1 MVRCPP
7 ERDSCPRLRSSLAV
21 SIQLRT
27 SGRAMRSRGC
37 GLRLIWRYK
46 KGTCQM
52 GLRLDWSSEKSPRFS
67 RHPKMQQPSRDLSR
81 QIGQLLIIGFD
92 GTEMSPRLA
101 SLLTKIQPAGVIL
114 FARNITGAKQTHTL
128 LHECQKCVAAP
139 LFTCVDL
146 EGGTVDRFRNV
157 LGSAPSPA
165 EVFAA
170 GSRALF
176 RKHGGVIG
184 ENCRAL
190 GFNVDFAPVLDLAYE
205 ASRSVMS
212 TRAVSNDPKQVV
224 AYAREFLLGLG
235 EAGVLGC
242 GKHFPGLGEA
252 TLDTHHELPS
262 VDKPLRKLWDEDLV
276 PYRSLSLRREL
287 PMIMVSHA
295 AFPGVTKKPT
305 PASLS
310 KKWITDLLRK
320 KIGYRGLI
328 CSDDLEMG
336 GVLAA
341 GPIEQVTIGHIRA
354 GGDLGL
360 ICHQED
366 FILRAHEVVVREAE
380 RDGRFARRVRESA
393 GRVLAFKKKV
403 PPQGRTPSPT
413 SARVEKLT
421 RQL

>member
-1 MVRCPP
+1 M
-7 ERDSCPRLRSSLAV
+7 
-21 SIQLRT
+21 
-27 SGRAMRSRGC
+27 
-37 GLRLIWRYK
+37 
-46 KGTCQM
+46 
-52 GLRLDWSSEKSPRFS
+52 
-67 RHPKMQQPSRDLSR
+67 RDLKR
-81 QIGQLLIIGFD
+81 DIGQLLIIGFD
-92 GTEMSPRLA
+92 GSEMSPRLA
-101 SLLTKIQPAGVIL
+101 SLLAKIQPAGVIL
-114 FARNITGAKQTHTL
+114 FARNITGAEQTHTL
-128 LHECQKCVAAP
+128 LRECQKCVATP

-165 EVFAA
+165 EVFATR
-170 GSRALF
+170 SRSLF
-176 RKHGGVIG
+176 RKHGVVIG

-212 TRAVSNDPKQVV
+212 SRAVSDDPKQVV
-224 AYAREFLLGLG
+224 AYAREFLRGLG
-235 EAGVLGC
+235 DAGVLGC

-252 TLDTHHELPS
+252 SLDTHHELPS
-262 VDKPLRKLWDEDLV
+262 VEKPLRKLWEQDLV

-287 PMIMVSHA
+287 SFVMVSHA
-295 AFPGVTKKPT
+295 AFPAVTKQRT

-310 KKWITDLLRK
+310 KKWITDILRK

-360 ICHQED
+360 ICHEED
-366 FILRAHEVVVREAE
+366 FILRAHEALIREAE
-380 RDGRFARRVRESA
+380 RDGKFARRARESV
-393 GRVLAFKKKV
+393 GRVLAFKKKASNRKSAAR
-403 PPQGRTPSPT
+403 GRTSAPT
-413 SARVEKLT
+413 SARVEKLM
-421 RQL
+421 RQLWELGEEIRLATFASTNNKKERP

>member
-1 MVRCPP
+1 MPSEAR
-7 ERDSCPRLRSSLAV
+7 
-21 SIQLRT
+21 QHFRT
-27 SGRAMRSRGC
+27 
-37 GLRLIWRYK
+37 
-46 KGTCQM
+46 
-52 GLRLDWSSEKSPRFS
+52 
-67 RHPKMQQPSRDLSR
+67 

-92 GTEMSPRLA
+92 GTEMSPRLS

-114 FARNITGAKQTHTL
+114 FARNITGAEQTHTL
-128 LHECQKCVAAP
+128 LRECQKPVATP

-146 EGGTVDRFRNV
+146 EGGTVDRFRDV

-165 EVFAA
+165 EVFAT

-176 RKHGGVIG
+176 RKHGRVIG

-190 GFNVDFAPVLDLAYE
+190 GFNVDFAPVIDLAFE
-205 ASRSVMS
+205 ASRSVLS
-212 TRAVSNDPKQVV
+212 SRAVSDDPKQVV
-224 AYAREFLLGLG
+224 AYAREFLRGLG
-235 EAGVLGC
+235 DAGVLGC

-262 VDKPLRKLWDEDLV
+262 VQKPLRKLWEQDLV

-287 PMIMVSHA
+287 PFVMVSHA
-295 AFPGVTKKPT
+295 AFPAVTKQRT

-310 KKWITDLLRK
+310 KKWVTDILRK

-366 FILRAHEVVVREAE
+366 LILRAHEALVREAE
-380 RDGRFARRVRESA
+380 RDGRFAGRAGESA
-393 GRVLAFKKKV
+393 RRVLAFKKKMFDKKSTA
-403 PPQGRTPSPT
+403 GRRTLAPT

-421 RQL
+421 RQLWEFGEEIRLATFAREEHA

>member
-1 MVRCPP
+1 MPNTR
-7 ERDSCPRLRSSLAV
+7 RDHS
-21 SIQLRT
+21 
-27 SGRAMRSRGC
+27 
-37 GLRLIWRYK
+37 
-46 KGTCQM
+46 
-52 GLRLDWSSEKSPRFS
+52 
-67 RHPKMQQPSRDLSR
+67 

-114 FARNITGAKQTHTL
+114 FARNITGAEQTHTL
-128 LHECQKCVAAP
+128 LRACQKCVATP

-157 LGSAPSPA
+157 IGPTPSPA
-165 EVFAA
+165 EVFAT

-176 RKHGGVIG
+176 RKHGRIIG

-205 ASRSVMS
+205 ASRAVMS
-212 TRAVSNDPKQVV
+212 SRSVSDDPKQVV
-224 AYAREFLLGLG
+224 AYAREFLRGLG
-235 EAGVLGC
+235 DAGVLGC

-262 VDKPLRKLWDEDLV
+262 VEKPVRKLWDEDLV
-276 PYRSLSLRREL
+276 PYRSLKREL
-287 PMIMVSHA
+287 PFVMVSHA
-295 AFPGVTKKPT
+295 AFAAVTKERAKGRI

-310 KKWITDLLRK
+310 KEWITDILRK

-341 GPIEQVTIGHIRA
+341 APIEQAMVGHIRA

-366 FILRAHEVVVREAE
+366 LILRAHEALAREAE
-380 RDGRFARRVRESA
+380 REGKFARRVSESA
-393 GRVLAFKKKV
+393 RRVLAFKKKWLARR
-403 PPQGRTPSPT
+403 RTAAPA

-421 RQL
+421 RQLWEFGEEIRLATLARPDNKKDRA

>member
-1 MVRCPP
+1 M
-7 ERDSCPRLRSSLAV
+7 
-21 SIQLRT
+21 
-27 SGRAMRSRGC
+27 
-37 GLRLIWRYK
+37 
-46 KGTCQM
+46 
-52 GLRLDWSSEKSPRFS
+52 
-67 RHPKMQQPSRDLSR
+67 PKTQSAASWT
-81 QIGQLLIIGFD
+81 GQLLIIGFD

-114 FARNITGAKQTHTL
+114 FARNITGAEQTRTL
-128 LHECQKCVAAP
+128 LRECQKCVATP
-139 LFTCVDL
+139 LFACVDL

-157 LGSAPSPA
+157 IGSAPSPA
-165 EVFAA
+165 EVFAT

-176 RKHGGVIG
+176 RKHGRVIG

-190 GFNVDFAPVLDLAYE
+190 GFNVDFAPVLDLAFE
-205 ASRSVMS
+205 ASRAVMKS
-212 TRAVSNDPKQVV
+212 RAVSDDPKHVV
-224 AYAREFLLGLG
+224 AYAREFLRGLRD
-235 EAGVLGC
+235 AGVLGC

-262 VDKPLRKLWDEDLV
+262 VEKPLLKLWKQDLV
-276 PYRSLSLRREL
+276 PYRSLSPRREL
-287 PMIMVSHA
+287 PMVMVSHA
-295 AFPGVTKKPT
+295 AFPAVTKDRT

-310 KKWITDLLRK
+310 KKWITDILRK

-341 GPIEQVTIGHIRA
+341 ASIEQAAIEQVAIGHIRA

-360 ICHQED
+360 ICHRED
-366 FILRAHEVVVREAE
+366 FILRAHEALVREAE

-393 GRVLAFKKKV
+393 RRVLVFKKKAFAKSAAARHS
-403 PPQGRTPSPT
+403 PAPT

-421 RQL
+421 RQLWEFGEEIRLATLAREERA

>member
-1 MVRCPP
+1 MKTVPMHDRF
-7 ERDSCPRLRSSLAV
+7 LA
-21 SIQLRT
+21 Q
-27 SGRAMRSRGC
+27 
-37 GLRLIWRYK
+37 
-46 KGTCQM
+46 
-52 GLRLDWSSEKSPRFS
+52 
-67 RHPKMQQPSRDLSR
+67 

-101 SLLTKIQPAGVIL
+101 SLLTRIQPAGVIL
-114 FARNITGAKQTHTL
+114 FARNIKGAEQTHTL
-128 LHECQKCVAAP
+128 LRECQKCVATP

-157 LGSAPSPA
+157 IGRAPSPA
-165 EVFAA
+165 EVFAT

-176 RKHGGVIG
+176 RKHGRVIG

-212 TRAVSNDPKQVV
+212 SRAVSDDPKQVV
-224 AYAREFLLGLG
+224 TYAREFLRGLG

-252 TLDTHHELPS
+252 KLDTHHELPS
-262 VDKPLRKLWDEDLV
+262 VEKPLRKLWDEDLV

-287 PMIMVSHA
+287 PFVMVSHA
-295 AFPGVTKKPT
+295 AFPAVTKDRI

-310 KKWITDLLRK
+310 KKWITDILRK

-336 GVLAA
+336 GVLVAA
-341 GPIEQVTIGHIRA
+341 PIEQAAIEHVTIEHIRA

-360 ICHQED
+360 ICHRED
-366 FILRAHEVVVREAE
+366 FILRAYEAMIREAE
-380 RDGRFARRVRESA
+380 RDGKFARRVRESA
-393 GRVLAFKKKV
+393 GRVLAFKLAFKEKGFDKKSAV
-403 PPQGRTPSPT
+403 RGRIPAPT

-421 RQL
+421 RQLWEFGEEIRLATLARSGGEWA

>member
-1 MVRCPP
+1 MPSEAR
-7 ERDSCPRLRSSLAV
+7 
-21 SIQLRT
+21 QHLRT
-27 SGRAMRSRGC
+27 
-37 GLRLIWRYK
+37 
-46 KGTCQM
+46 QV
-52 GLRLDWSSEKSPRFS
+52 
-67 RHPKMQQPSRDLSR
+67 
-81 QIGQLLIIGFD
+81 GQLLIIGFD
-92 GTEMSPRLA
+92 GTEMSARLA
-101 SLLTKIQPAGVIL
+101 SLLAKIQPAGVIL
-114 FARNITGAKQTHTL
+114 FARNITGAEQTHRL
-128 LHECQKCVAAP
+128 LRECQKRVATP

-165 EVFAA
+165 EVFATD
-170 GSRALF
+170 SRALF
-176 RKHGGVIG
+176 RKHGRVIG
-184 ENCRAL
+184 ENCCAL
-190 GFNVDFAPVLDLAYE
+190 GFNVDFAPVLDLAYK

-212 TRAVSNDPKQVV
+212 SRAVSDDPKQVV
-224 AYAREFLLGLG
+224 IYAREFLRGLG
-235 EAGVLGC
+235 DADVLGC

-287 PMIMVSHA
+287 PFVMVSHA
-295 AFPGVTKKPT
+295 AFPTVTKQRI

-310 KKWITDLLRK
+310 KKWVTDILRK
-320 KIGYRGLI
+320 KIGFRGLI

-341 GPIEQVTIGHIRA
+341 APIEQAMIEHIRA

-366 FILRAHEVVVREAE
+366 FILRAHEALVREAE
-380 RDGRFARRVRESA
+380 RDRRFARRVRESA
-393 GRVLAFKKKV
+393 GRVQAFKKKTFDKKSTASR
-403 PPQGRTPSPT
+403 RTPTPS

-421 RQL
+421 RQLWEFGEEIRLATLAREERP

>member
-1 MVRCPP
+1 M
-7 ERDSCPRLRSSLAV
+7 
-21 SIQLRT
+21 
-27 SGRAMRSRGC
+27 
-37 GLRLIWRYK
+37 
-46 KGTCQM
+46 
-52 GLRLDWSSEKSPRFS
+52 
-67 RHPKMQQPSRDLSR
+67 PKARNADL

-92 GTEMSPRLA
+92 GTAMSPRLA
-101 SLLTKIQPAGVIL
+101 SLLTKIEPAGVIL
-114 FARNITGAKQTHTL
+114 FARNIKGAEQTHTL
-128 LHECQKCVAAP
+128 LRECQKCVAEP

-165 EVFAA
+165 EVFAT

-176 RKHGGVIG
+176 RKHGRVIG

-190 GFNVDFAPVLDLAYE
+190 GFKVDFAPVLDLACE
-205 ASRSVMS
+205 ASRSVMGS
-212 TRAVSNDPKQVV
+212 RAVSDDPRQVV
-224 AYAREFLLGLG
+224 AYAREFLRGLG
-235 EAGVLGC
+235 DARVLGC

-262 VDKPLRKLWDEDLV
+262 VEKPLRKLWEQDLV

-287 PMIMVSHA
+287 PFVMISHA
-295 AFPGVTKKPT
+295 AFPAVTKDRT

-310 KKWITDLLRK
+310 KKWVTDILRK

-341 GPIEQVTIGHIRA
+341 APIEQAMIGHIRA

-366 FILRAHEVVVREAE
+366 FILRAHEALVREAE
-380 RDGRFARRVRESA
+380 HDGRFSRRVRESA
-393 GRVLAFKKKV
+393 GRVLAFKRKAFDQKSAARR
-403 PPQGRTPSPT
+403 RTPAPT
-413 SARVEKLT
+413 SARVEKLA
-421 RQL
+421 RQLWEFGEEIRMATLAREERA

>member
-1 MVRCPP
+1 MN
-7 ERDSCPRLRSSLAV
+7 
-21 SIQLRT
+21 
-27 SGRAMRSRGC
+27 
-37 GLRLIWRYK
+37 
-46 KGTCQM
+46 
-52 GLRLDWSSEKSPRFS
+52 
-67 RHPKMQQPSRDLSR
+67 
-81 QIGQLLIIGFD
+81 IGQTLIIGFD

-114 FARNITGAKQTHTL
+114 FARNITGAEQTHTL
-128 LHECQKCVAAP
+128 LRECQKHVATP

-165 EVFAA
+165 EVFVT

-176 RKHGGVIG
+176 RKHGRVIG

-205 ASRSVMS
+205 ASRAVMKS
-212 TRAVSNDPKQVV
+212 RAVSDDPRQVV
-224 AYAREFLLGLG
+224 AYAREFLRGLAD
-235 EAGVLGC
+235 AGVLGC

-262 VDKPLRKLWDEDLV
+262 VEKPLRKLWEQDLV
-276 PYRSLSLRREL
+276 PYRSLSLHHEL

-295 AFPGVTKKPT
+295 AFPAVTKERT

-310 KKWITDLLRK
+310 KKWMTDILRK
-320 KIGYRGLI
+320 KIGYRGLV

-336 GVLAA
+336 GALAA
-341 GPIEQVTIGHIRA
+341 APIEQAIIGHIRA

-366 FILRAHEVVVREAE
+366 FILRAHEALVREAE
-380 RDGRFARRVRESA
+380 RDRRFARRVRESA
-393 GRVLAFKKKV
+393 RRVLAFKKKSLASR
-403 PPQGRTPSPT
+403 RTPPPT
-413 SARVEKLT
+413 PARVEKLT
-421 RQL
+421 RQLWEFGEEIRLATLAREDNKKERA

>member
-1 MVRCPP
+1 MN
-7 ERDSCPRLRSSLAV
+7 
-21 SIQLRT
+21 
-27 SGRAMRSRGC
+27 
-37 GLRLIWRYK
+37 
-46 KGTCQM
+46 
-52 GLRLDWSSEKSPRFS
+52 
-67 RHPKMQQPSRDLSR
+67 
-81 QIGQLLIIGFD
+81 IGQLLIIGFD
-92 GTEMSPRLA
+92 GSEMSPRLA
-101 SLLTKIQPAGVIL
+101 ALLTKIQPAGVIL
-114 FARNITGAKQTHTL
+114 FARNITGAEQTHTL
-128 LHECQKCVAAP
+128 LRECQKLVPTP

-165 EVFAA
+165 EVFAT

-176 RKHGGVIG
+176 RKHGRMIG

-212 TRAVSNDPKQVV
+212 SRAVSDDPKQVV
-224 AYAREFLLGLG
+224 AYAREFLRGLG
-235 EAGVLGC
+235 DAGVLGC

-262 VDKPLRKLWDEDLV
+262 VDKPLRKLWEQDLV

-287 PMIMVSHA
+287 PFVMVSHA
-295 AFPGVTKKPT
+295 AFPAVTKKRT

-310 KKWITDLLRK
+310 KKWITDILRK

-341 GPIEQVTIGHIRA
+341 APIEKDAIEQVTIGHIRA

-366 FILRAHEVVVREAE
+366 FILRAHEALVREAE
-380 RDGRFARRVRESA
+380 RDGRFARRAGESA
-393 GRVLAFKKKV
+393 RRVLAFKKKTFDKKSAARR
-403 PPQGRTPSPT
+403 RTAAPT

-421 RQL
+421 RQLWEFGEEVRLATLARADNKKEGA